1 MDYRETL
8 NLPRTD
14 FPMKAELV
22 RKEPQILKKW
32 DEEGLYL
39 KILQKREG
47 NNPFVLHDGPPYAN
61 GHIHLGTA
69 LNKILKD
76 IIVKVKNMSGFKA
89 VFLPGWDCHGLP
101 IELEVEKR
109 LGKEKEK
116 LSKAEIRG
124 LCRKYAEQFV
134 NVQREEFKRLGVFG
148 LWESPYLTMDP
159 RYQATIVREFA
170 NFVQKGYVY
179 RGKKPVYWC
188 PSCKTAL
195 AEAEVEYAPHESPSI
210 YVKFPL
216 KDPKGIWEDEG
227 KKVSMVIWTTTPWTL
242 PANLAV
248 AVHPEYEYVTVLF
261 EDEVLI
267 LARRLVPVLEE
278 LLRKKGKVLSTF
290 EGKILEGRRC
300 KHPFLERDSLVIL
313 ADFVSLETGT
323 GCVHIAPGHGE
334 EDYESG
340 LKYGLEVY
348 APVDESG
355 RFTDEVAFFKGLNVF
370 EANPLI
376 VEKLKE
382 TGTLLHV
389 DTIEHSYPHC
399 WRCKGPVIFRATP
412 QWFISLD
419 KDGLRQKLLR
429 WIEAIKWIPPWGK
442 DRIYNMIATRPDWCI
457 SRQRV
462 WGVPIVA
469 FYCESCGKVLLDEK
483 LIRHV
488 ASLIEKEGADMWFE
502 RPSKELLPEGFRCPR
517 CGSDSFRKEEDILDV
532 WFDSGVSWATV
543 LEASKDLGFPADLYL
558 EGSDQH
564 RGWFQSSLICAVA
577 TRNIAP
583 YKAVLTH
590 GFVVDG
596 QGRKMSKSLGNV
608 ISPFEVID
616 RYGAEILRLWTASA
630 DYREDVR
637 ISEEILQRLVEAYR
651 RIRNTWRF
659 MLGNLYDFDPRVHKK
674 AYKDLWEMD
683 RWILHRYALLT
694 KRIREAYD
702 SYNFH
707 LIYHLVH
714 NFCVND
720 LSAIYLDI
728 SKERLYVL
736 SPDAPKRRSA
746 QVAMYNVLKGMLLL
760 MAPILTFTAEEAWWH
775 LPKDDEDPGSVHLG
789 VFPEV
794 PNEWLDEALEQRWE
808 RLLEI
813 RDEVNRALE
822 EARRKKEIGHSL
834 DAEITITGPYE
845 IVEFLRTFGEDL
857 REILI
862 VSQVKLEEGQGGIQV
877 QVAKAKG
884 QKCGRCW
891 VYDLE
896 VGSSKEYP
904 DLCPRCVLVLSGR

>member
-1 MDYRETL
+1 MDYKGNL
-8 NLPRTD
+8 NLPKTD

-22 RKEPQILKKW
+22 KKEPQILKKW
-32 DEEGLYL
+32 EEEGLYAR
-39 KILQKREG
+39 ILQRKEG
-47 NNPFVLHDGPPYAN
+47 NKPFVLHDGPPYAN

-76 IIVKVKNMSGFKA
+76 IIVKAKNMSGFKA

-116 LSKAEIRG
+116 LSKVEIRG
-124 LCRKYAEQFV
+124 FCRQYAEQFV

-148 LWESPYLTMDP
+148 LWSSPYLTMDP
-159 RYQATIVREFA
+159 QYQAAIVREFA
-170 NFVQKGYVY
+170 NFVKKGYVY

-188 PSCKTAL
+188 PNCKTAL
-195 AEAEVEYAPHESPSI
+195 AEAEVEYAPLESPSI

-216 KDPKGIWEDEG
+216 KDARGILEG
-227 KKVSMVIWTTTPWTL
+227 NEKKVSMVIWTTTPWTL

-248 AVHPEYEYVTVLF
+248 AVHPEYEYAAVLF
-261 EDEVLI
+261 KSEVLI
-267 LARRLVPVLEE
+267 VARRLVPVLEGVLGE
-278 LLRKKGKVLSTF
+278 KGEVLSTF
-290 EGKILEGRRC
+290 GGRFLEGRKC

-313 ADFVSLETGT
+313 ADFVSLDTGT

-340 LKYGLEVY
+340 LKYGLDVY
-348 APVDESG
+348 APVDEKG
-355 RFTDEVAFFKGLNVF
+355 CFTEEVAFFKGMNVF
-370 EANPLI
+370 EADPLI

-382 TGTLLHV
+382 TGMLLHA
-389 DTIEHSYPHC
+389 DRIEHSYPHC

-419 KDGLRQKLLR
+419 KDGLRQRLLR
-429 WIEAIKWIPPWGK
+429 WIESVQWIPPWGK
-442 DRIYNMIATRPDWCI
+442 DRIYNMVATRPDWCI

-462 WGVPIVA
+462 WGVPIIA
-469 FYCESCGKVLLDEK
+469 FYCESCGEVLLDEK

-488 ASLIEKEGADMWFE
+488 ASLIEKEGADIWFE
-502 RPSKELLPEGFRCPR
+502 RTSRELLPEGFKCPR

-543 LEASKDLGFPADLYL
+543 LEGPHGLGFPADLYL

-577 TRNIAP
+577 TRDEAP
-583 YKAVLTH
+583 YRAVLTH

-608 ISPFEVID
+608 ISPFEIID

-659 MLGNLYDFDPRVHKK
+659 MLGNLYDFDPKVHKVS
-674 AYKDLWEMD
+674 YKDLWEMD
-683 RWILHRYALLT
+683 RWILHRHAFLI

-720 LSAIYLDI
+720 LSAFYLDV

-736 SPDAPKRRSA
+736 SPDSPKRRSA
-746 QVAMYNVLKGMLLL
+746 QMAMYHVLKGMLLL
-760 MAPILTFTAEEAWWH
+760 MAPVLTFTAEEAWWH
-775 LPKDDEDPGSVHLG
+775 LPKDEGDPESVHLG
-789 VFPEV
+789 AFPEV
-794 PNEWLDEALEQRWE
+794 PEEWMDETLEQRWE
-808 RLLEI
+808 RLLGI

-834 DAEITITGPYE
+834 DAEVTIRGPNE
-845 IVEFLRTFGEDL
+845 VVEFLRTFGDDL

-862 VSQVKLEEGQGGIQV
+862 VSQVKLEEGRELQV
-877 QVAKAKG
+877 LVSKARG
-884 QKCGRCW
+884 QKCARCW
-891 VYDLE
+891 VYDPE
-896 VGSSKEYP
+896 VGVSELYP
-904 DLCPRCVLVLSGR
+904 DLCPRCIAVLSSK